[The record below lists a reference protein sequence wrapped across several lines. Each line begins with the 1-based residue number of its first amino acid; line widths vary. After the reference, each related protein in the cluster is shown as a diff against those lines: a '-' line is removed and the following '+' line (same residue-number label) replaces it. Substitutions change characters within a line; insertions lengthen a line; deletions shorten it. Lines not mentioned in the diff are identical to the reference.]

1 MNIINFSY
9 RFAARDPLYDVY
21 PGKPRREGGLPW
33 EGYEKAR
40 WLHHVS
46 GVPVT
51 WIVDSVAIDQ
61 AYRRMRNDVETT
73 GDELILQLEPFAH
86 QPLLE
91 KLGIKQEP
99 FGLRNYKTGDLVTLF
114 KGLKKFAED
123 KLELPVTIG
132 SGYWLS
138 AQVIRAAAEAGFEA
152 IWGMCWD
159 QKGIDGATHRGS
171 PWFPYYLSE
180 EDFKAPSTKPGGVLF
195 FPWYRA
201 DLGNAFLL
209 NHHPPFTTHSG
220 ELVRWNLDFPETY
233 VRAMFAQAAHEAR
246 TSPFAFSQVH
256 LECDWMDSS
265 GIFHDEDTSPAAV
278 TFEFQKKMVQLAASM
293 EGYEFSTLAR
303 FVAWHRKNFE
313 FTTRHDTVWTDP
325 FENFPP
331 LRFAADCDS
340 LRVSTIDGELLA
352 SQNYRD
358 GKLAEA
364 DAGFLDRYAL
374 GRRLCPN
381 PRLPFALQWR
391 LRQWAAIPDRQ
402 EEGPRID
409 TGAPAPMGS
418 GSLI

>member
-9 RFAARDPLYDVY
+9 RFAARDPLFDVY

-138 AQVIRAAAEAGFEA
+138 AHVIRAAAEAGFEA

-278 TFEFQKKMVQLAASM
+278 TFEFQKKMFQRKATNSAPWRASSPGIERISSSPPATTRSGPIPSRISPRCASPPIATASAYRRSTASFSPRKTIATASSPRPTPASSTAMRLAA
-293 EGYEFSTLAR
+293 A
-303 FVAWHRKNFE
+303 FVR
-313 FTTRHDTVWTDP
+313 TRACLSP
-325 FENFPP
+325 SNG
-331 LRFAADCDS
+331 AC
-340 LRVSTIDGELLA
+340 A
-352 SQNYRD
+352 S
-358 GKLAEA
+358 
-364 DAGFLDRYAL
+364 
-374 GRRLCPN
+374 
-381 PRLPFALQWR
+381 
-391 LRQWAAIPDRQ
+391 
-402 EEGPRID
+402 GPRYP
-409 TGAPAPMGS
+409 TARRKAPASTPARQPRWAPGR
-418 GSLI
+418 